1 MYSTGN
7 GIPTTHVRHFIEEFV
22 TISNPGGI
30 GLSLP
35 TDSVLHTC
43 IYIDSPLREQH
54 VPVWEYN

>member
-1 MYSTGN
+1 MVLVVVSQQL
-7 GIPTTHVRHFIEEFV
+7 VLHFNLEFV
-22 TISNPGGI
+22 TICNPDRI

-43 IYIDSPLREQH
+43 IYIDSPWREQH